1 MSSLEKVVL
10 AVGGSDPSGGAGI
23 QADQKTFVD
32 LGANAIFAVTAVT
45 AQNDEEILSIHPT
58 PADILTQ
65 QLSTACKGKD
75 VSAAKIGMV
84 YSRAN
89 VQALAWFLKRL
100 NVANVIVDPVLHS
113 SSGAALL
120 EPDAYAVFRQRL
132 LPLATIITPNLSEA
146 SILAGM
152 QVSSLETMKTSAEV
166 IHREAIRHGAQK
178 QMAVIVKGGHLDGDP
193 VDVLFDGKEFHV
205 LTAKRIYGRSPRGTG
220 CRFASALA
228 ANLSA
233 GLPLME
239 AATKAKEYL
248 TKYIELKL
256 AVAELRGHIT

>member
-1 MSSLEKVVL
+1 MATLEKVVL

-23 QADQKTFVD
+23 QADQKTLLDHGV
-32 LGANAIFAVTAVT
+32 NSIFAVTAVT
-45 AQNDEEILSIHPT
+45 AQNDEEILSIHTT

-65 QLSTACKGKD
+65 QLSTACKGKE
-75 VSAAKIGMV
+75 VSAVKIGMV

-89 VQALAWFLKRL
+89 VQALAWFIKRL
-100 NVANVIVDPVLHS
+100 NANHVVVDPVLHS

-132 LPLATIITPNLSEA
+132 LPLATVITPNISEA

-152 QVSSLETMKTSAEV
+152 QVASLETMKTSAEV

-178 QMAVIVKGGHLDGDP
+178 KIAVIVKGGHLDGDP
-193 VDVLFDGKEFHV
+193 IDVLFDGKEFHV
-205 LTAKRIYGRSPRGTG
+205 LTAKRIHGRSPRGTG

-233 GLPLME
+233 GFSIME
-239 AATKAKEYL
+239 SATKAKEYL
-248 TKYIELKL
+248 TKYIETKL
-256 AVAELRGHIT
+256 AVARI